1 MSITLTTI
9 ESEVAYFL
17 GYGYSS
23 GAGGSTGDFLNNIA
37 DRALR
42 QFVLPSPIEGES
54 SAHKWSWLSGS
65 GIVVLAAPV
74 TLSTAGGQLHD
85 APSSSDTPKVVSG
98 VVTFGLDA
106 SSGGVLPTFAYSSS
120 TDHKTV
126 MVEISGMGAADGWHI
141 PTALTA
147 TTMTLADTS
156 INVAE
161 TAVSKYDAVSGL
173 VSNISFTFYQIMHA
187 SEDDFGSV
195 DGSMYHDSNQGYN
208 SLPITNIGAMRDLYA
223 ATPITPTV
231 PEYVAYD
238 DALGRFLFFPPPDK
252 AYVLRYNYNKTNS
265 SAESSLAS
273 LIPAKYEGVVIN
285 GALALAENYADTP
298 NAGRFLKLY
307 SSQLKSAIM
316 EDRANHRS
324 EYFGVNRDNSDRIE
338 EQGYRTSRADI
349 YYTNRSGTKYPS

>member
-1 MSITLTTI
+1 MAISLTTI

-17 GYGYSS
+17 GYGYSA
-23 GAGGSTGDFLNNIA
+23 GAGGSTGSFLDNIA

-42 QFVLPSPIEGES
+42 QFVLPSPIDGES
-54 SAHKWSWLSGS
+54 AAHKWSWLNGS

-74 TLSTAGGQLHD
+74 TLSTAGDQIHNDPSGQ
-85 APSSSDTPKVVSG
+85 DTPSVSAG

-106 SSGGVLPTFAYSSS
+106 GSGGVLPTFAFSSS
-120 TDHKTV
+120 TDNKTV
-126 MVEISGMGAADGWHI
+126 MVNIAGMGAADGWHI
-141 PTALTA
+141 PTALTS

-156 INVAE
+156 INIAE
-161 TAVSKYDAVSGL
+161 TAVTNYDAANDLVSG
-173 VSNISFTFYQIMHA
+173 ISFTFYQIMHA
-187 SEDDFGSV
+187 SESDFGSV

-208 SLPITNIGAMRDLYA
+208 SLPVINIGAMRDLYA
-223 ATPITPTV
+223 ATPVTSSV

-238 DALGRFLFFPPPDK
+238 DALNRFLFFPPPDK
-252 AYVLRYNYNKTNS
+252 AYVLRYNYNKTSN
-265 SAESSLAS
+265 SAESSLDD